1 MTPQRWREVQRVLLG
16 ALELPPAERAALVD
30 RECGEDEELRGEV
43 LSLLAFDGPAD
54 GPLERPAVEYLA
66 GDLDEQGPQPGTL
79 FGPYRLLDRLG
90 SGGMGDVF
98 LAEDTRL
105 GRRVAVKLL
114 APHLAAGERWRAR
127 FLREA
132 RLAAGLDHPHVCTIH
147 EVGEVDG
154 RPFLAMQYVEG
165 VSLRELRG
173 DGPLPLARLL
183 PIALQVADAL
193 ATAHDRGIVHRDVK
207 AANVVV
213 GADGRAKVLDFGIA
227 KHLGEEDGD
236 AGLTATGAVLGTP
249 GAMSPEQA
257 CGEPT
262 DARSDVFSFGV
273 LLYEMAT
280 GRHPFSPAGSGVREA
295 LAAVVGR
302 PHVPAAQLVTSL
314 PRELSALIDRA
325 LAKDPADRWPSM
337 RAMLPDLQA
346 AAAATAAGAATGP
359 TLTAPSRTS
368 SRAPRLAWLAA
379 AAVVVA
385 LAVAGALRLP
395 AGRPAAPGAE
405 VESLAVLPF
414 APLVPSQRDEPLEL
428 GMADTLIARLA
439 SIRGLE
445 VRPISAVRAYA
456 GIDQDALAAGREQ
469 RVDAVLAGHIQK
481 GQDEVRVTVSLLR
494 VADGATLWTE
504 QIDAPLT
511 GLFALQDAIAA
522 RVADALRVR
531 LSGRERERLR
541 RRETADPEA
550 YRLYLLAHYH
560 LGQRTR
566 ESIAR
571 AIGLFE
577 RAVARDP
584 SYAQAHASLGGAY
597 TIAGWWEYLRPHD
610 AYPKARLA
618 VERALA
624 LDPELAE
631 AHAVLG
637 SIRRNYDWDWE
648 GADASYRRAIELDPN
663 HAAAHHWYGMSLALQ
678 GERDRSVA
686 ELRRAL
692 ELDPVSLIVNNAYG
706 WTLLNAGRHEEAIA
720 QYHEVLEIQPFF
732 ATYLE
737 LGMALLLTGREEEAF
752 ASFREGLRLYG
763 ATEAELERVAGARQ
777 REGWRAFWREVAAV
791 ETRLA
796 APDPPSSYLMAD
808 YHAAQGD
815 REGALALLEQAYRER
830 STALISIKVDPFL
843 VPLRDDPRYRDLLR
857 RVGLAGPAPRID
869 AAAPPTASAG

>member
-1 MTPQRWREVQRVLLG
+1 MTPQRWREVQRVLVE
-16 ALELPPAERAALVD
+16 ALELPPEERAAVVA
-30 RECGEDEELRGEV
+30 RECGGDEELRAEV
-43 LSLLAFDGPAD
+43 LSLLAFDGETG
-54 GPLERPAVEYLA
+54 GPLARPAGEVLG
-66 GDLDEQGPQPGTL
+66 GDLDEEGPQLGTL
-79 FGPYRLLDRLG
+79 FGPYRLLERLG

-132 RLAAGLDHPHVCTIH
+132 RLAAGFDHPNVCTIH

-165 VSLRELRG
+165 ASLRELRG
-173 DGPLPLARLL
+173 DGALPLARLL

-227 KHLGEEDGD
+227 KHLGEEQAD

-262 DARSDVFSFGV
+262 DERSDVFSFGV

-280 GRHPFSPAGSGVREA
+280 GRHPFSPAGRGMREA
-295 LAAVVGR
+295 LAAVVAR
-302 PHVPAAQLVTSL
+302 PHVPAGQLVPSL
-314 PRELSALIDRA
+314 PRELAALIDRA

-346 AAAATAAGAATGP
+346 AAAAAGVPTGP
-359 TLTAPSRTS
+359 TLATPPQAPSR
-368 SRAPRLAWLAA
+368 RRRLAWLAA

-385 LAVAGALRLP
+385 LAAAGALRLP
-395 AGRPAAPGAE
+395 ARRPAAPAPE
-405 VESLAVLPF
+405 VASLAVLPF
-414 APLVPSQRDEPLEL
+414 APLVASQRDEPLEL

-439 SIRGLE
+439 SIRELE
-445 VRPISAVRAYA
+445 VRPLSAVRSYA
-456 GIDQDALAAGREQ
+456 GADQDALAAGREQ

-481 GQDEVRVTVSLLR
+481 GPDEVRVTVSLLR
-494 VADGATLWTE
+494 VADGATLWSE

-511 GLFALQDAIAA
+511 GLFDLQDAIAA
-522 RVADALRVR
+522 RVADSLRVR
-531 LSGRERERLR
+531 LSGPERERLT
-541 RRETADPEA
+541 RRETTDPEA

-566 ESIAR
+566 ASIAR

-577 RAVARDP
+577 QAVARDP
-584 SYAQAHASLGGAY
+584 SYAQAHAALGGAY
-597 TIAGWWEYLRPHD
+597 TVAGWWEYLRPHD

-624 LDPELAE
+624 LDPALAD

-663 HAAAHHWYGMSLALQ
+663 SAAAHHWYGMSLALQ
-678 GERDRSVA
+678 GEGDRSVA

-720 QYHEVLEIQPFF
+720 QYHRVLEIQPFF
-732 ATYLE
+732 ATHLE
-737 LGMALLLTGREEEAF
+737 LGMALLLTGRDAEAL

-763 ATEAELERVAGARQ
+763 ATEAELERLVRAQ
-777 REGWRAFWREVAAV
+777 HREGWPGYWREVVAV

-796 APDPPSSYLMAD
+796 APNPPSSYLMAD
-808 YHAAQGD
+808 YHAALGD
-815 REGALALLEQAYRER
+815 RERALALLEQAYRER

-843 VPLRDDPRYRDLLR
+843 APLRDDPRYRDLLR
-857 RVGLAGPAPRID
+857 RVGLDGPAPKGED
-869 AAAPPTASAG
+869 TAPSTAAAG